1 MSLGENLQFLRKKQ
15 NITQEQLAE
24 MLEVSRQSV
33 SKWESDTTYPE
44 MDKLLQMSN
53 MFHCTLDDLT
63 QKDISAQYVEDKSHY
78 DEHKNNF
85 SKKVTAGVSLI
96 LSGLTVMMFME
107 GIFPQTEM
115 FEIWGGIVFFIFLAI
130 AVAIFI
136 VAGMQD
142 DYFEKKYPFIEN
154 FYTKEEQEEFHK
166 KYTVLVATGVVLI
179 FIGFIIVMGL
189 ESIFSD
195 SIVIDE
201 NIDLDVIT
209 AAVFFLFLT
218 IAVGLFVY
226 AGTQEEKYDID
237 RYNAMHDKNSTL
249 YKKSRKKGAVCA
261 IIMLTATIVFLL
273 LGFITNLWSLAAP
286 VTYGIGGLLCAI
298 SVIII
303 NRSGQKE

>member
-78 DEHKNNF
+78 DEHKNSF

-130 AVAIFI
+130 AVAVFI

-179 FIGFIIVMGL
+179 FIGLIIVMGL

-201 NIDLDVIT
+201 NIDLDVMT

-249 YKKSRKKGAVCA
+249 YKKSCKKRAVCA

-273 LGFITNLWSLAAP
+273 LGFIANLWKFAP
-286 VTYGIGGLLCAI
+286 VTYGVGGLLCAI
-298 SVIII
+298 SAIII
-303 NRSGQKE
+303 NKSEQKK